1 MSEQE
6 RLEKSSA
13 EKNEVAKNLHRQLTE
28 KDKEIELLKV
38 EIERDQQVMITIS
51 RVIDHCPSLSS
62 SFLSLYHRNH
72 PLEYLLL
79 RNS

>member
-38 EIERDQQVMITIS
+38 EIERDQQVMIAIS
-51 RVIDHCPSLSS
+51 HVIDHCPSL
-62 SFLSLYHRNH
+62 F
-72 PLEYLLL
+72 LLL
-79 RNS
+79 PLLVS